1 MTTDAKIGLLLGLV
15 FIVIIAFVINGL
27 PSLHDS
33 PSSNDLTNNYVTQV
47 GNEQMGLPGSQSV
60 GAAGSETNA
69 VSTPAATVA
78 RNEALASSAGLQ
90 GSITQVNNVAA
101 VIETPLPTQEAVVAV
116 GTEKPIET
124 TLAPSEATQTQIAAA
139 QTTPETTAAN
149 TTASEQKSMVYV
161 VKKDDNLGLIAQNHY
176 GTQGPKKENV
186 YKIAKANHL
195 KSKQIYVGQK
205 LVIPSPTALASSTPS
220 MFEKVQSVSKSLTA
234 PIAAKETPAAE
245 KGVRD
250 YVVKSGDY
258 PWKIAKKELGD
269 GNRYKEIFKYNPT
282 INENSKLSI
291 GMHLKLPQR

>member
-27 PSLHDS
+27 PSFNNS

-47 GNEQMGLPGSQSV
+47 GNEQMGLPGSQPV
-60 GAAGSETNA
+60 AGSETNT
-69 VSTPAATVA
+69 VSPRVATAAG
-78 RNEALASSAGLQ
+78 NDALTSSAGLQ

-116 GTEKPIET
+116 GTPKPEET
-124 TLAPSEATQTQIAAA
+124 ILAPSEATQTQAGAAVA
-139 QTTPETTAAN
+139 HATLETTAAN
-149 TTASEQKSMVYV
+149 TTASEQKSTEYV
-161 VKKDDNLGLIAQNHY
+161 VKKGDNLGQIAQDHY
-176 GTQGPKKENV
+176 GTQGAKKENV
-186 YKIAKANHL
+186 YKIAKANNL

-220 MFEKVQSVSKSLTA
+220 MFEKVQNVSKSLTA
-234 PIAAKETPAAE
+234 SLPAKETPAAE

-269 GNRYKEIFKYNPT
+269 GNRYNEIFKYNPA
-282 INENSKLSI
+282 INEKTTLSI

>member
-27 PSLHDS
+27 PSFNKS
-33 PSSNDLTNNYVTQV
+33 ENSNDLTNNYVTQV
-47 GNEQMGLPGSQSV
+47 GNEQMGLPSGQPV

-69 VSTPAATVA
+69 IPLPVPVA
-78 RNEALASSAGLQ
+78 GNEALASSAGLQ

-116 GTEKPIET
+116 GAEKPIET
-124 TLAPSEATQTQIAAA
+124 SLAPSEATQTQIAAA
-139 QTTPETTAAN
+139 QATSETTAAN
-149 TTASEQKSMVYV
+149 TTASERKSTEYV
-161 VKKDDNLGLIAQNHY
+161 VKKGDNLGQIAQDHY

-186 YKIAKANHL
+186 AKIIKANHL

-205 LVIPSPTALASSTPS
+205 LVIPSPTALANSSPS
-220 MFEKVQSVSKSLTA
+220 MFEKVQSVSKGLTA

-258 PWKIAKKELGD
+258 PWKIAKKELGS
-269 GNRYKEIFKYNPT
+269 GNRYKEIFKYNPNV
-282 INENSKLSI
+282 NENTTLSV
-291 GMHLKLPQR
+291 GMHLKLPQK